1 MEKKIASI
9 IMIPVISVGLWGCA
23 REEKTDIQRNE
34 YSEEA
39 EDISRYVKTAES
51 VTTQMLK
58 KEFWINMQD
67 NPTKTIMTTR
77 EIYNWC
83 ESYKMMDGDSKYG
96 FYGYDEPD
104 EPDIMEGKIIN
115 EIIENAFE
123 LPQTVLYHRDGSGV
137 TKEFWTQVFEN
148 RNLSQ
153 ISPMNR
159 LRYGYTVERCN
170 MRMAPVEELITATKE
185 NDYFCELQV
194 SSILINEP
202 VIVIHESADGK
213 WYYIFSGF
221 CSGWVESRYVGLCS
235 NRKEWTEYGEMEEF
249 LIVTGDRFSLE
260 VDTNYKEI
268 SELTLYMGTKL
279 KLVPYDNYVGGKNER
294 VPYECYI
301 VEVPIKDEKGR
312 LRYIYGFVPVSRDVN
327 VGYLRFTKENLIAQ
341 MFKVNGNRYG
351 WGGMYNAR
359 DCSQYIMELYKTFG
373 FSFGRNSATQAK
385 MPFATYDV
393 EEASDEEKKALL
405 DEIPV
410 GSIIYFPGHVMM
422 YLGKVKGEY
431 YVISATG
438 RMLAADEKNEDEIYA
453 HTTLI
458 TPLSIRRISGKTWL
472 SSITK
477 IKIIDIK

>member
-1 MEKKIASI
+1 
-9 IMIPVISVGLWGCA
+9 MIPVISVGLWGCA
-23 REEKTDIQRNE
+23 REENAEIKRNK

-39 EDISRYVKTAES
+39 EDLSRYIKTAES
-51 VTTQMLK
+51 VTTPMLK
-58 KEFWINMQD
+58 KEFWINMQK
-67 NPTKTIMTTR
+67 NPEDIIMTPE
-77 EIYNWC
+77 EIKNWC
-83 ESYKMMDGDSKYG
+83 ESYKSMNGDNKYG
-96 FYGYDEPD
+96 FYGYDEMD
-104 EPDIMEGKIIN
+104 EPDIIDG
-115 EIIENAFE
+115 EIVKEIVENSFTVPEVE
-123 LPQTVLYHRDGSGV
+123 LYNKDGSV
-137 TKEFWTQVFEN
+137 ILYEFWEEVFNN
-148 RNLSQ
+148 RNLDDIRSK
-153 ISPMNR
+153 IK
-159 LRYGYTVERCN
+159 LRYGYTVDRCN
-170 MRMAPVEELITATKE
+170 IRMAPSAEFVSADKN
-185 NDYFCELQV
+185 NDFFCELQV

-202 VIVIHESADGK
+202 IIIVHESCDGK

-221 CSGWVESRYVGLCS
+221 CNGWVESKYIGLCTG
-235 NRKEWTEYGEMEEF
+235 RDQWIGYGEMEEF
-249 LIVTGDRFSLE
+249 LMVTGDKFSLE
-260 VDTNYKEI
+260 KDENGPEI

-279 KLVPYDNYVGGKNER
+279 KLVPYENYADDKNGR

-393 EEASDEEKKALL
+393 KETSDEEKKALL
-405 DEIPV
+405 DAIPV
-410 GSIIYFPGHVMM
+410 GSIVYFPGHVMM
-422 YLGKVKGEY
+422 YLGNVEGEY

-438 RMLAADEKNEDEIYA
+438 RMMAADEKDENEIYA
-453 HTTLI
+453 HTTLV
-458 TPLSIRRISGKTWL
+458 TPLSVRRISGKTWL